1 MVDLTDKENGY
12 HRIASNPTAAF
23 GNDDHSK
30 ISHGY
35 DSGKQ
40 HPRRQSFSH
49 HPSSYTRDAEM
60 PISRGVDDRG
70 SYKKMGEIPDH
81 HSQQT

>member
-35 DSGKQ
+35 DSGK
-40 HPRRQSFSH
+40 
-49 HPSSYTRDAEM
+49 
-60 PISRGVDDRG
+60 
-70 SYKKMGEIPDH
+70 
-81 HSQQT
+81 